1 MTHLRRLHL
10 QPRAIFGRVWASSYT
25 AGKGDAPMFEPDHR
39 HMLDVL
45 ANRRPARLPIY
56 EHIISPKIMEQVLD
70 TPFADLEGGNSHD
83 LKEFFRHYC
92 RFWPGMTYD
101 TVSYEVCITEIL
113 PGHGA
118 IMGGK
123 GPIQNRADFNAY
135 PWDEL
140 PARYWA
146 YAGPKFDA
154 LVRQMPRRIKALG
167 GVGNGV
173 FEISEDLV
181 GFESLAYLRVDD
193 PVTYAALYR
202 RIGDLMVAIWSEFLP
217 RYGDTFAICRF
228 GDDLG
233 FKTST
238 LISPAQIRQFII
250 PEYRRVIGLIK
261 AAGKPFLW
269 HSCGR
274 IFPIMDEVIA
284 LGIDAK
290 HSNEDCIAPFDQW
303 IARYGDRIGLLGG
316 IDVDLLCQKTPEEIT
331 QEVYEK
337 GRQYRATARGYALGS
352 GNSIPEYVP
361 IDGYLAMIEGARLIR
376 ADSLPNSST

>member
-1 MTHLRRLHL
+1 VPF
-10 QPRAIFGRVWASSYT
+10 QP
-25 AGKGDAPMFEPDHR
+25 DPQ

-70 TPFADLEGGNSHD
+70 VAFADLEAGDRHD
-83 LKEFFRHYC
+83 LKEFFKQYC
-92 RFWPGMTYD
+92 RFWPGMGYD
-101 TVSYEVCITEIL
+101 TISYEVCITEVL
-113 PGHGA
+113 PAHGA

-123 GPIQNRADFNAY
+123 GPIQNRADFERY

-140 PARYWA
+140 PTRYWD
-146 YAGPKFDA
+146 YAGPKLDA
-154 LVRQMPRRIKALG
+154 FVRQMPRGTKALG

-181 GFESLAYLRVDD
+181 GFQSLAYLHADD
-193 PVTYAALYR
+193 PETFAALYR
-202 RIGDLMVAIWSEFLP
+202 RIGDLMVQIWSEFLP
-217 RYGDTFAICRF
+217 RYGDSFAICRF

-238 LISPAQIRQFII
+238 LVSPRLIRQHVL
-250 PEYRRVIGLIK
+250 PQYRRVIGTIK
-261 AAGKPFLW
+261 AAAKPFLW
-269 HSCGR
+269 HSCGN
-274 IFPIMDEVIA
+274 IFSVMDDVIA

-316 IDVDLLCQKTPEEIT
+316 IDVDLLCQKSPDEIT
-331 QEVYEK
+331 ETVYGK
-337 GRQYRATARGYALGS
+337 GRRFRAAAKGYALGS

-361 IDGYLAMIEGARLIR
+361 IDGYLAMIEGAKRIR
-376 ADSLPNSST
+376 AEEEA